1 MSVIVASK
9 RLPAQRSTVFAPAPL
24 AAKVNARNWRM
35 GLGMKRL
42 AVLAA
47 AWAVVMGLGST
58 EMADRAEAM
67 GFCNCCDSS
76 LTQPCGKVCAVVS
89 LKAGMCPAIVDY
101 DGTGATTRG
110 ANPLN
115 GISLREVVLG
125 QPRPSQLEKFRRFME
140 KGRRQ
145 SVSSHKKAMRQ
156 LRRHRISNADFTKA
170 ENLYKEALVNYYHGI
185 RAYLNRVGTK
195 SD

>member
-1 MSVIVASK
+1 MGRVLA
-9 RLPAQRSTVFAPAPL
+9 LGPA
-24 AAKVNARNWRM
+24 
-35 GLGMKRL
+35 L
-42 AVLAA
+42 AVIAGFGLA
-47 AWAVVMGLGST
+47 G
-58 EMADRAEAM
+58 MADRADAM

-76 LTQPCGKVCAVVS
+76 LTQSCAKVCAATS

-101 DGTGATTRG
+101 EGTGAASKG

-115 GISLREVVLG
+115 GMSLREVALG
-125 QPRPSQLEKFRRFME
+125 EPSPGQLERFRRFME

-145 SVSSHKKAMRQ
+145 AVRSYKKATRQ
-156 LRRHRISNADFTKA
+156 LKLHRLSKA
-170 ENLYKEALVNYYHGI
+170 EFEKADALYREALVNYYHGI